1 MKFKRMKNLLLSFL
15 LLTTVSAFS
24 QTLVGKWQM
33 MKKSDCMT
41 EKVDNPDQSE
51 DMDELMSD
59 FNSLKSRTPEVI
71 EFKDKMKG
79 EQNTTI
85 LGKRKTT
92 NDKTFMYRFDGTTL
106 HLLDKKSK
114 TITASYTV
122 QELTD
127 SKLILEDANRPCEVR
142 VFERIQ

>member
-1 MKFKRMKNLLLSFL
+1 MKNLLITL
-15 LLTTVSAFS
+15 LIIISVNAFG

-33 MKKSDCMT
+33 IKRSDCMT
-41 EKVDNPDQSE
+41 EKVDNPNQSE

-71 EFKDKMKG
+71 EFNDKMKG
-79 EQNTTI
+79 EQSTTI
-85 LGKRKTT
+85 LGKRKTS

-106 HLLDKKSK
+106 HLLDKKSS
-114 TITASYTV
+114 TIIASYTV
-122 QELTD
+122 KELSD
-127 SKLILEDANRPCEVR
+127 SKLILINANRSCEVS

>member
-1 MKFKRMKNLLLSFL
+1 MKNLLITL
-15 LLTTVSAFS
+15 LIVISVNTFG

-33 MKKSDCMT
+33 MKRSDCLT
-41 EKVDNPDQSE
+41 EKVDNPNQSE

-79 EQNTTI
+79 EQSTTI

-106 HLLDKKSK
+106 HLLDKKSS
-114 TITASYTV
+114 TIIASYTV
-122 QELTD
+122 KELSD
-127 SKLILEDANRPCEVR
+127 SKLILINANRSCEVS

>member
-1 MKFKRMKNLLLSFL
+1 MKNLLITL
-15 LLTTVSAFS
+15 LIVISVNTFG

-33 MKKSDCMT
+33 MKRSDCLT
-41 EKVDNPDQSE
+41 EKVDNPNQSE

-79 EQNTTI
+79 EQSTTI

-106 HLLDKKSK
+106 HLLDKKSS
-114 TITASYTV
+114 TILASYTV
-122 QELTD
+122 KELSD
-127 SKLILEDANRPCEVR
+127 SKLILINANRSCEVS

>member
-1 MKFKRMKNLLLSFL
+1 
-15 LLTTVSAFS
+15 
-24 QTLVGKWQM
+24 

-41 EKVDNPDQSE
+41 EKVDNPNQSE

-59 FNSLKSRTPEVI
+59 FNSMKSRTPDVI

-79 EQNTTI
+79 EQSTTI
-85 LGKRKTT
+85 IGKRKTT
-92 NDKTFMYRFDGTTL
+92 NEKNFLYRFDGTTL

-114 TITASYTV
+114 TIIASYTV

-142 VFERIQ
+142 VLERIR

>member
-1 MKFKRMKNLLLSFL
+1 MKNVFLSLLI
-15 LLTTVSAFS
+15 LTSVSALG
-24 QTLVGKWQM
+24 QNIVGKWQL

-41 EKVDNPDQSE
+41 EKVDNPEQSE

-59 FNSLKSRTPEVI
+59 FNSMKSRTPEVI

-79 EQNTTI
+79 EQSTTI
-85 LGKRKTT
+85 LGKRKTV
-92 NDKTFMYRFDGTTL
+92 NDKNFLYRFDGTTL

-114 TITASYTV
+114 TIVASYTV

-142 VFERIQ
+142 VFERIR

>member
-1 MKFKRMKNLLLSFL
+1 MKNLLITL
-15 LLTTVSAFS
+15 LIVISVNTFG

-33 MKKSDCMT
+33 MKRSDCMT
-41 EKVDNPDQSE
+41 EKVDNPNQSE

-79 EQNTTI
+79 EQSTTI

-106 HLLDKKSK
+106 HLLDKKSS
-114 TITASYTV
+114 TIIASYTV
-122 QELTD
+122 KELSD
-127 SKLILEDANRPCEVR
+127 SKLILINANRSCEVS